1 MSQRCTNWYLSETD
15 QLKDTM
21 KAFESLRFKENSI
34 TEDHKKDPI
43 TKRSN
48 KKDPITEKSY

>member
-1 MSQRCTNWYLSETD
+1 
-15 QLKDTM
+15 M

>member
-21 KAFESLRFKENSI
+21 KAFESLRFKENAI

-48 KKDPITEKSY
+48 NKDPITEKSY